1 MTDRVHISPR
11 LHLQLSSEHVI
22 LYTFNG
28 EAIFFKAHPYI
39 WSTTVLHDTE
49 DYVHIMV
56 PSQDMAYKSVS
67 HYEYE
72 KS

>member
-1 MTDRVHISPR
+1 MPIIRI
-11 LHLQLSSEHVI
+11 
-22 LYTFNG
+22 YN
-28 EAIFFKAHPYI
+28 
-39 WSTTVLHDTE
+39 TE